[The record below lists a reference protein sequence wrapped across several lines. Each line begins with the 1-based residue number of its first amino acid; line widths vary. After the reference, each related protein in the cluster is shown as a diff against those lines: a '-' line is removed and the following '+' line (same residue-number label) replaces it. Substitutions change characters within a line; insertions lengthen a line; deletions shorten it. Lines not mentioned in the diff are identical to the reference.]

1 MKRLFTYIHRYWNWY
16 AFGMVATLI
25 ASACAMTVS
34 YLSGA
39 AINTIQSHHAQT
51 FSALARM
58 EVNVSAVEFQ
68 FGAILTAPLATDHN
82 GIEPGTINLMASC
95 GQLVQVTP
103 SQECERSR
111 KTGV

>member
-1 MKRLFTYIHRYWNWY
+1 
-16 AFGMVATLI
+16 
-25 ASACAMTVS
+25 
-34 YLSGA
+34 
-39 AINTIQSHHAQT
+39 
-51 FSALARM
+51 
-58 EVNVSAVEFQ
+58 VEFQ

-82 GIEPGTINLMASC
+82 GIEFGTINLMASC